1 MGEFSSIIIWNLTDN
16 ASLLVKKN
24 KIRVSLCKYDFDGKT
39 NQKDFN
45 PV

>member
-16 ASLLVKKN
+16 ASLLVKKT
-24 KIRVSLCKYDFDGKT
+24 RVSLCKYDFDGKT